1 MPQLDLLNT
10 LAKMTSYLE
19 RHSIEQPR
27 LASEILVSK
36 TLGLSRIEIYTHF
49 DRPVSETELDAIR
62 IKGRRLAEGEPLQ
75 LIVED
80 TQFLSYTFRVRRGV
94 FIPRPET
101 EILVDTAA
109 QRLKPLEKS
118 DISVLDL
125 CTGSGVIAISLLKLI
140 PHATATAT
148 DISEDALA
156 LASENARLLGVSDR
170 FSSVR
175 GDIFSPVPPGTR
187 FDAVLSNP
195 PYITSREMEYL
206 PNIVKEYD
214 PRAAL
219 DGGPDGLDIVR
230 RIISQA
236 PDHLKPGGFLAIEI
250 GAGQSRDV
258 MNLMH
263 ERGLTNCGAEQDFNG
278 IERVITG
285 CHE

>member
-1 MPQLDLLNT
+1 MPQLDLINT
-10 LAKMTSYLE
+10 LTKMTSYLE

-80 TQFLSYTFRVRRGV
+80 TQFLSYIFRVRRGV

-140 PHATATAT
+140 PQATAAAT

-170 FSSVR
+170 FSSLR
-175 GDIFSPVPPGTR
+175 GDLFSPVPPGTR

-195 PYITSREMEYL
+195 PYITSREMESL

-230 RIISQA
+230 RIVDQA

-250 GAGQSRDV
+250 GAGQSRNV

-263 ERGLTNCGAEQDFNG
+263 ERGLTNCRAEQDFNG